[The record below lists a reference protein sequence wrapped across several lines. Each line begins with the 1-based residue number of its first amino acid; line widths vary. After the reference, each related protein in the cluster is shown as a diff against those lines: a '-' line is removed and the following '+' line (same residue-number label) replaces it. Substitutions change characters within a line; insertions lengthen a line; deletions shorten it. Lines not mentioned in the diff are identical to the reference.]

1 MTDQPPQQNIPLQ
14 ANPEVLKGVYANNMQ
29 VAHTKEEFYLDFLN
43 MSFFPNAATLVAK
56 VITSP
61 EHFKRIVAALTDN
74 LSKYE
79 EKYGIIDSPKP
90 ETSQAASESSK
101 FGF

>member
-1 MTDQPPQQNIPLQ
+1 MAEQPQQNNIPLQ
-14 ANPEVLKGVYANNMQ
+14 ANPEILKGVYANNMQ
-29 VAHTKEEFYLDFLN
+29 VAHTKEEFYLDFLS
-43 MSFFPNAATLVAK
+43 MSFFPQAATLVSK

-74 LSKYE
+74 LKKYE
-79 EKYGIIDSPKP
+79 EKYGVIDSPKP
-90 ETSQAASESSK
+90 ETSQIASESAK